1 MTSTLRSVAATLVP
15 IPSSIALPT
24 PTSCSPGIAPNGLNI
39 TGLTGQIC
47 QVNVPPN
54 DVNITS
60 CCNNDAE
67 VRVMNDCTQWCE
79 VDDGNE
85 FFDCVNDM
93 APTSYPFLGGPC
105 LVLSA
110 ASSIYTISSSS
121 TGIASTPSNSQ
132 ETQTPESTEAS
143 PSTTE
148 SEEDGAEATET
159 PDVEGFFNV
168 ISSTSSLS
176 NEIAPIFA
184 RDRFIGVSENM
195 YESMRLGLQL
205 ASRFVGDER
214 VLDYFWHQMRSRT
227 LPSQTFVRDEPPPL
241 IYTSTSQNEHPSVLM
256 ADWREKLSNLAS
268 VLTWKVQESDRT
280 PTDMD
285 LGLTFAFDELRT
297 TFSDRATNDK
307 TYNEVLR
314 LCNWR
319 EADRSAKVRN
329 GMLAYCADMM
339 GEGLRFRP
347 ERGAPTSP
355 CVLLH
360 SFFRKVLDPD
370 SETTVTDTSGPPPP
384 SSVQNLG
391 PQFLLAHVLLHEL
404 AHCLDK
410 FPTFK
415 CNDPQGLSMEAY
427 ANEEE
432 ARIFAF
438 PECGL
443 SWERAIFQGRC
454 IRFHQF
460 VANQSKI
467 AMKYTDIAALAVA
480 SFSHKEDRGTATSS
494 TFTVGDKTYKATT
507 DFTSYEKALI
517 PWQWISN
524 WFQESHWHP
533 NRTREEVLAL
543 PSLGWKMSYELPAPD
558 DPSTIAD
565 EIVRVRVKVP
575 YENEQ
580 E

>member
-1 MTSTLRSVAATLVP
+1 MSKLPEQGSMIIR
-15 IPSSIALPT
+15 ISSIMHEFK
-24 PTSCSPGIAPNGLNI
+24 GH
-39 TGLTGQIC
+39 
-47 QVNVPPN
+47 VDNVRKEA
-54 DVNITS
+54 I
-60 CCNNDAE
+60 
-67 VRVMNDCTQWCE
+67 Q
-79 VDDGNE
+79 
-85 FFDCVNDM
+85 
-93 APTSYPFLGGPC
+93 YL
-105 LVLSA
+105 
-110 ASSIYTISSSS
+110 
-121 TGIASTPSNSQ
+121 Q
-132 ETQTPESTEAS
+132 EQ
-143 PSTTE
+143 
-148 SEEDGAEATET
+148 
-159 PDVEGFFNV
+159 GFFNV
-168 ISSTSSLS
+168 TSSTSSLS

-184 RDRFIGVSENM
+184 RDRFIGVSQNM
-195 YESMRLGLQL
+195 YDNMKPGLQL

-268 VLTWKVQESDRT
+268 VLTWKVQASDRT

-285 LGLTFAFDELRT
+285 LALTFAFDELRT

-370 SETTVTDTSGPPPP
+370 SETTVTDSSGPPPP

-415 CNDPQGLSMEAY
+415 CNDPQGLSMEAF

-432 ARIFAF
+432 AGIFAF

-460 VANQSKI
+460 VADQSKI

-494 TFTVGDKTYKATT
+494 TFTVDDKTYKATT

-517 PWQWISN
+517 PWQWISD
-524 WFQESHWHP
+524 WFQESHWHTS
-533 NRTREEVLAL
+533 RTREEVLAL

-565 EIVRVRVKVP
+565 EIVRIRVKVP
-575 YENEQ
+575 HENE
-580 E
+580 EE